1 MSMNIN
7 PKQLEALLNLA
18 GKKLGTSPEQLK
30 SQLENGNLQNAVDNL
45 PPHQSAMLRQAL
57 ADPKVAEKVLSSPQA
72 QEIMKKLSK

>member
-45 PPHQSAMLRQAL
+45 PPQQSAMLRQAL